1 MTEEE
6 MAEEYANKKCKEC
19 YMCSYSECE
28 NPYEECIKRQCRIQ
42 AYLEGLRKS
51 KWHDLRK
58 NPDDL
63 PELLP
68 PELGYSKLVLCF
80 EWRSDSRGKKAK
92 FYSLDRWNPEPYN
105 EWDKNRH
112 GQYDAW
118 CELPEPP
125 EL

>member
-1 MTEEE
+1 MTDEEIKQE
-6 MAEEYANKKCKEC
+6 AEKALDERMGTVGY
-19 YMCSYSECE
+19 
-28 NPYEECIKRQCRIQ
+28 IKRDNVQKPFIDGYIQ
-42 AYLEGLRKS
+42 GYKEVT

-68 PELGYSKLVLCF
+68 PELGYNKLVLCF

-105 EWDKNRH
+105 EWDEKRH

-125 EL
+125 EE

>member
-6 MAEEYANKKCKEC
+6 MLKEEIENSAERYARNFKFDCAPLYGIERAYKDGYKAGLHE
-19 YMCSYSECE
+19 
-28 NPYEECIKRQCRIQ
+28 IKT
-42 AYLEGLRKS
+42 

-68 PELGYSKLVLCF
+68 PELGYNKLVLCF
-80 EWRSDSRGKKAK
+80 EWRSDSYGKKAK
-92 FYSLDRWNPEPYN
+92 VYSLDRWNPEPYN
-105 EWDKNRH
+105 EWDNKRH
-112 GQYDAW
+112 GQCDAW

-125 EL
+125 EE